1 MTGNSLRIPLRPLSR
16 ILPARAR
23 GENTESIEREN
34 IRRRHEEVREDAR
47 LRAQSRLLVLAAIF
61 IGLYSV
67 VGLRMGML
75 SAAEPSEP
83 RAVLTGSSIIAQRA
97 DIVPQRSDAA
107 TFRFARPFAL
117 PVDEVHRVP
126 QQRQRHGLASL

>member
-83 RAVLTGSSIIAQRA
+83 RAVSTGSSIIAQRA
-97 DIVPQRSDAA
+97 DIVDRKGRILGTNMD
-107 TFRFARPFAL
+107 TYAL
-117 PVDEVHRVP
+117 YVETEHLVDP
-126 QQRQRHGLASL
+126 